1 MLTLEGHNTSLGCS
15 SLVAQTTF
23 GRRGHPVNMKLL
35 ESASSAPAKGCDI
48 MFYEFEGKLSMDK
61 KTVGDSS
68 FNEDLSSRQED
79 QQLTVLQTAA
89 VVVVNTGSTSSSSFE
104 STELH
109 HDTTQDQA
117 EANASE
123 DIIVDD
129 DDDVFS
135 ASSSSEKY
143 PSPGQGDTSFSN
155 YGSYTTDAEHDL
167 LNRQRMEQLRG
178 QPRRPRLLKRRILF
192 ATSRAMTESEYSDDS
207 KDDVG
212 QTTKEAVVVAA
223 KEKLVNLTQEKLR
236 SYSTD
241 FHSNCDGLRN
251 RVLVESAL
259 KKFLLHDLPLGN
271 SPTSRSPSPPSPCN
285 TPVKAHM
292 AYRCPRTPATP
303 PSTPRK
309 RSISES
315 CALTPSTP
323 SAFNFDGSPSSSY
336 DADEEGT
343 SILSDSIKR
352 MKLIHSSPVSRR
364 CSRSFEQDHSPVIV
378 DDSVSM
384 EDSFIQG

>member
-1 MLTLEGHNTSLGCS
+1 
-15 SLVAQTTF
+15 
-23 GRRGHPVNMKLL
+23 MKLL
-35 ESASSAPAKGCDI
+35 ESASSAPVKGCDI
-48 MFYEFEGKLSMDK
+48 MFYEFEEKLDR
-61 KTVGDSS
+61 KTTT
-68 FNEDLSSRQED
+68 EAALCDLRIEE
-79 QQLTVLQTAA
+79 QQQKQLNVLQTSSPVA
-89 VVVVNTGSTSSSSFE
+89 VNKSSPSMSSSLLLKSNELVQNYSDHNE
-104 STELH
+104 SDGSDH
-109 HDTTQDQA
+109 
-117 EANASE
+117 
-123 DIIVDD
+123 IVVDD

-135 ASSSSEKY
+135 ASSSNS
-143 PSPGQGDTSFSN
+143 GDTSFSN
-155 YGSYTTDAEHDL
+155 YGTYSTGDEHDS
-167 LNRQRMEQLRG
+167 LNRQRLEQLKN

-192 ATSRAMTESEYSDDS
+192 STSKANTKTESEDSDDS
-207 KDDVG
+207 KEDVG
-212 QTTKEAVVVAA
+212 CRTKEAVVVAA

-259 KKFLLHDLPLGN
+259 KKFLLHDLPLGT
-271 SPTSRSPSPPSPCN
+271 SPTSRSPSPPSSCN
-285 TPVKAHM
+285 TPIKSNM

-315 CALTPSTP
+315 YSQSPTPSP
-323 SAFNFDGSPSSSY
+323 NSFNFDSPNSVNY

-364 CSRSFEQDHSPVIV
+364 CSRSFEQDHSPVI
-378 DDSVSM
+378 DDSISM
-384 EDSFIQG
+384 EDAFIQG